1 MTSAALLARL
11 VADHRRLLS
20 VLLGAFVLNVLGWV
34 LVVQPLAERV
44 ANVEQRGLTADN
56 TLAAARL
63 DHGQATSAL
72 TGKDRAST
80 ELATFYRDVLPV
92 SLSAARKLTYP
103 RLEQL
108 ATKAGLAVRNYRFE
122 TVELRES
129 ALTRAQVEMA
139 LTGTYEAMRTFV
151 HALEAAPEFVV
162 IDNIGLAEGSDA
174 ARDLSLTLELS
185 TYFRPAVR

>member
-1 MTSAALLARL
+1 MTRL
-11 VADHRRLLS
+11 VADHRRLLLG
-20 VLLGAFVLNVLGWV
+20 LLAALILNVLAWFFI
-34 LVVQPLAERV
+34 VQPLAARV
-44 ANVEQRGLTADN
+44 ANVEQRGRTADS

-63 DHGQATSAL
+63 DHAQATGAL
-72 TGKDRAST
+72 TGKDRAAT
-80 ELATFYRDVLPV
+80 ELTAFYTKILPAN
-92 SLSAARKLTYP
+92 LSAARKLTYP
-103 RLEQL
+103 RLEL
-108 ATKAGLAVRNYRFE
+108 MATKAGLAVRNYRFE
-122 TVELRES
+122 TVDLRDS

-185 TYFRPAVR
+185 TYFRPAAR

>member
-1 MTSAALLARL
+1 MNSTALVARL
-11 VADHRRLLS
+11 LADHRRLLV
-20 VLLGAFVLNVLGWV
+20 VLLAALVLNILAWV
-34 LVVQPLAERV
+34 FVVAPLSTRV
-44 ANVEQRGLTADN
+44 ANVEQRGHTADG

-63 DHGQATSAL
+63 DHQQATSAL

-80 ELATFYRDVLPV
+80 ELATFYKEVLPAG
-92 SLSAARKLTYP
+92 LSAARKLTYP

-108 ATKAGLAVRNYRFE
+108 ATRAGLAVRNYRFE
-122 TVELRES
+122 TVDLRDS

-139 LTGTYEAMRTFV
+139 LTGSYESMRAFV
-151 HALEAAPEFVV
+151 HAIESAREFVV

-185 TYFRPAVR
+185 TYFRSAAR